1 MTSAPFTLGEGT
13 LSRAP
18 GPLDAYWGLLVQALA
33 GTPAVVFVASGAA
46 LLVAAIGLE
55 AYLRRR
61 RRWWWIALGVLE
73 TIAYAGLSLLVTWSI
88 TPPSTTR
95 TELLA
100 RLGVAT
106 VLTLLFDL
114 GRQLVVF
121 MLWTPR
127 RRHVFLRVLAG
138 LSAVACAVL
147 WWIVG
152 RLPDAR
158 AAYFVTWHQAVRLG
172 AALSLG
178 TTVLLVGLVLLPWV
192 LDRLERRGFFSFVA
206 VRHVRA
212 TRSGYLTVISA
223 LAIIGVGIA
232 SYALCG
238 VIAIMT
244 GFGEDLKGK
253 ILGNNAH
260 VRIEA
265 TDVGGFDQWR
275 DTLDRVRAA
284 PGVTAATPVAAG
296 EAMASSRTN
305 TAGVMLRGI
314 DTESIGTVIDLVR
327 NLEVGR
333 FEYLH
338 DAKRLADLPPDEVI
352 WVAPGGQRYLRGR
365 PTRIRPSTGD
375 KNVDQA
381 VFRPDEYPGIIL
393 GRELAKS
400 LHAYVGDEITLVAPL
415 GDLGPM
421 GVMPRTRR
429 FRVAAVFYSGMYEYD
444 ASHAYVTLEQAQE
457 FLDLGSRITDIDA
470 RVDDAEAVGLVR
482 ERVEAAVGR
491 PELHVRDWKEMNRQ
505 LFSALKLEKLATFLI
520 LSIAILVASFC
531 IVCTLLLMVTE
542 KSKEIAILK
551 ALGASDR
558 AILWTFML
566 EGIVIGAIGTVF
578 GVVLGTATTL
588 GLKYV
593 GVRLDPDVYYIDRLP
608 INVSAG
614 DFTWVAVCALL
625 ITTLATIYPALAASR
640 LRPVDGIRYE

>member
-1 MTSAPFTLGEGT
+1 MTSAPFTLGEGA
-13 LSRAP
+13 LNRAP
-18 GPLDAYWGLLVQALA
+18 GPLDAQWGLLVQALE
-33 GTPAVVFVASGAA
+33 GTPGVVFVAAGAV
-46 LLVAAIGLE
+46 LLVTAIGLE
-55 AYLRRR
+55 AYLRRH

-73 TIAYAGLSLLVTWSI
+73 TVAYAGIAALITWFT
-88 TPPSTTR
+88 TPPSTTP
-95 TELLA
+95 A
-100 RLGVAT
+100 GWFAKLGVT
-106 VLTLLFDL
+106 VALTLLFDL
-114 GRQLVVF
+114 GRQAVVF

-127 RRHVFLRVLAG
+127 RRYVLLRVLAG
-138 LSAVACAVL
+138 LSVVACGVL

-158 AAYFVTWHQAVRLG
+158 AAYFVSWHQALRLG

-178 TTVLLVGLVLLPWV
+178 AAVLLVGLVLLPWA
-192 LDRLERRGFFSFVA
+192 LDRLERRGFFAFVA

-212 TRSGYLTVISA
+212 TRTGYLTVISG
-223 LAIIGVGIA
+223 LAIVGVGIA

-265 TDVGGFDQWR
+265 TDVGGFDSWR

-284 PGVTAATPVAAG
+284 PGVLAATPVAAG

-314 DTESIGTVIDLVR
+314 DTESIGTVIELVQ

-338 DAKRLADLPPDEVI
+338 DPKRLADLPPEEVI

-365 PTRIRPSTGD
+365 PTRIRSTSGD

-381 VFRPDEYPGIIL
+381 VFRPDEYPGIVL

-429 FRVAAVFYSGMYEYD
+429 YRVAAVFYSGMYEYD

-457 FLDLGSRITDIDA
+457 FLDLGAHITDIDA
-470 RVDDAEAVGLVR
+470 RVEDAEAVGPVR
-482 ERVEAAVGR
+482 ERVEAALAR
-491 PELHVRDWKEMNRQ
+491 PELRVRDWKEMNRQ

-566 EGIVIGAIGTVF
+566 EGIVIGAIGTGF
-578 GVVLGTATTL
+578 GVALGAATTL

-608 INVSAG
+608 INVSAA